1 MAYKLY
7 DIDTILKG
15 INLIEDE
22 NIPIKGIPFNSL

>member
-7 DIDTILKG
+7 DIDTIHKG

>member
-15 INLIEDE
+15 INLIKDA

>member
-15 INLIEDE
+15 INLIKVE